1 MKARKKIVSL
11 ILALALILSTLAIG
25 VSAVLG
31 DGQEISVDVN
41 LEVGWQTGDVFTP
54 LAPGEELQAG
64 DVLTVRICPTTDFLT
79 GITRYIVM
87 YSKPMFKVVGE
98 QKDAFTPNYAHPFW
112 ASVASGWTGA
122 TGTAGAG
129 VPTRGWPESMLSTAE
144 GGDGTFDNYTAVA
157 VNNLAGPASGSGG
170 YPGYLTTGEWLFRFN
185 LTVLQDITDAS
196 QARIWMD
203 KRWLAGPSY
212 TQGAMYFVKC
222 TPTQYAA
229 LGSAIAYAYD
239 LDLTG
244 ADITLPLAGGV
255 ETSTITFDSDGGT
268 AVDPITQEE
277 GSAVT
282 APADPTKDGFIFDGW
297 QPAVPATMPVDD
309 MTCVAQWIPVPFAT
323 STITFDSD
331 GGTAVD
337 PITQEEG
344 SAVTAPADPTKDGF
358 IFDGW
363 QPAVPATMPV
373 DDMTCVAQWIP
384 VPFATSTIT
393 FDSDGGTAVDPITQE
408 EGSAVTA
415 PADPTK
421 DGFIFDG
428 WQPAVPAT
436 MPVDDMTCVAQWIP
450 VPFATSTITFD
461 SDGGTAVDPITQEE
475 GSAVTAPADPTK
487 DGFIFDGWQPAVPA
501 TMPVDDVTCV
511 AQWAV
516 NTYNAIF
523 MVDGAVYATVPTVF
537 GAAIAPPANP
547 AKFGY
552 VFTGWDPVPGTMGAA
567 DETFTAL
574 FEDSTLNVF
583 NAALPP
589 HYFGQLA
596 PITISVIGSPSKI
609 QLLNKGNDTTRT
621 FSRTN
626 TNVVSIQG
634 YDSQNNPVEAGA
646 EPAYEVWVINVALK
660 QGDFS
665 VRAKYNKTWDSFEAG
680 FLLTVDF
687 VDPAFYSFDID
698 NANVIQGSTSV
709 FTVVTS
715 LDVTKVQFVDGK
727 GNTRTFTT
735 DKAVC
740 TDDQAAFTRTWTI
753 NVKVAKAGSYN
764 WILKGRSGTTW
775 TTTGLSV
782 SFDVVKGA

>member
-255 ETSTITFDSDGGT
+255 E
-268 AVDPITQEE
+268 
-277 GSAVT
+277 
-282 APADPTKDGFIFDGW
+282 
-297 QPAVPATMPVDD
+297 
-309 MTCVAQWIPVPFAT
+309 
-323 STITFDSD
+323 
-331 GGTAVD
+331 
-337 PITQEEG
+337 
-344 SAVTAPADPTKDGF
+344 
-358 IFDGW
+358 
-363 QPAVPATMPV
+363 
-373 DDMTCVAQWIP
+373 
-384 VPFATSTIT
+384 TSTIT

>member
-157 VNNLAGPASGSGG
+157 VNNLAGPASRSGG

-255 ETSTITFDSDGGT
+255 E
-268 AVDPITQEE
+268 
-277 GSAVT
+277 
-282 APADPTKDGFIFDGW
+282 
-297 QPAVPATMPVDD
+297 
-309 MTCVAQWIPVPFAT
+309 
-323 STITFDSD
+323 
-331 GGTAVD
+331 
-337 PITQEEG
+337 
-344 SAVTAPADPTKDGF
+344 
-358 IFDGW
+358 
-363 QPAVPATMPV
+363 
-373 DDMTCVAQWIP
+373 
-384 VPFATSTIT
+384 
-393 FDSDGGTAVDPITQE
+393 
-408 EGSAVTA
+408 
-415 PADPTK
+415 
-421 DGFIFDG
+421 
-428 WQPAVPAT
+428 
-436 MPVDDMTCVAQWIP
+436 
-450 VPFATSTITFD
+450 TSTITFD